1 MKEDIKQVV
10 AILDMSGSM
19 SNMANDTICGFN
31 SYVQELQKA
40 EGEIY
45 ITLIVFSTESRTVW
59 ERVPVKQCGTI
70 GREIYKPG
78 GGTALTDAIGI
89 AIDGL
94 QRYVQAQPE
103 EIKPG

>member
-1 MKEDIKQVV
+1 MKEDLKQVV

-19 SNMANDTICGFN
+19 AGLANDTICGFN

-45 ITLIVFSTESRTVW
+45 ITLIVFSDESQIVW
-59 ERVPVKQCGTI
+59 ERMPVKQCGPI
-70 GREIYKPG
+70 GRETYNPG

-89 AIDGL
+89 AIDNL
-94 QRYVQAQPE
+94 
-103 EIKPG
+103 